1 MSERQQTRAPL
12 ALPWPGGHLVGG
24 EHEASFLDFLR
35 SDDVER
41 GLGAVFESIFPI
53 QDFMETADLQYV
65 GHRLEE
71 PTHPVAECRARGLTY
86 SAPLKVTFRLVQWE
100 TSGQGASAT
109 RSILDICEQELT
121 LCEIPLPTSEQTFL
135 IQGVER
141 MLLRQLIEAPG
152 VRFLPAATG
161 GVKAQLQP
169 LWGSKLSLEF
179 DRKLRIL
186 VRLGW
191 SKKRFTATLLLRA
204 LGLSTEEMVEELC
217 ATETFF
223 LQPNGD
229 LSLRIDEGFLLGK
242 RSPADLSYK
251 GERLLRTGRRV
262 LRANLRKLQELKI
275 DRIPVPE
282 EYLLHRLL
290 ARDVMDENTGEVLR
304 SAVEPLRSEDLRRL
318 RKAGVTSF
326 SLIHV
331 DHIHTSSVISDML
344 QHELALT
351 TEDALFTIWNASF
364 PGDPPT
370 VEAAR
375 LYLENQLFNPR
386 RFHLSPAGRRVL
398 DAKLHGG
405 EPEPF
410 ACMTLTRKDLLA
422 LLRGLI
428 QRHQKRQADDT
439 GALEEAVVRDV
450 PALFGDTLRLGLT
463 ALERAVK
470 ERLSLVQSLSGMAP
484 AEFINGRPVQ
494 KRIDEFFGWSR
505 VSERADLL
513 NPVAELSQRRRL
525 STLAGDRASQKRSSF
540 RKRDHHDSSLGVFC
554 PVEKHP
560 TGLALA
566 LGATVDAAGFL
577 VPGCAPL
584 AAISRGEAPPPAPWQ
599 LLGPAASLLPF
610 VQHDDPDA
618 TARGVE
624 NLRMALPS
632 LHGQP
637 PLVATGMEAEV
648 AHRSGLA
655 VVAPARGRV
664 LQADARGVVLETEG
678 GLASWELRSFERA
691 PRGVVRQRPVVRAG
705 QRVEAGELLAAGLGV
720 VSGEAAAGE
729 NLVVALIPGPTLG
742 ASLVLSEAVVG
753 RGAFTSVR
761 IREYRALLAPRGSY
775 EEDFTRDVPELE
787 EEQREGLDERG
798 VARVGRRV
806 KGGDWLA
813 GRVRRTIPWIAGE
826 EPVVEDISLRLPAGH
841 EGVVVGAFL
850 ESRRQATLPRKV
862 PARARVLVA
871 ERCAVEV
878 GDRLGSRHGD
888 RGTIARIAPAEDMPL
903 LPDGTPV
910 DLLMDPG
917 YILEHRAAGL
927 LLELLAGAPGLPV
940 IVPAFA
946 EVSEPRLLAR
956 LGAAPVALRDGR
968 TGEPLEQPVP
978 VGRLYLMKLPFLARD
993 TFQARSSGPLD
1004 PLTGLPEEREGVA
1017 PGQLVDEDMTTS
1029 LMAHGAAYTLQ
1040 EMLSSKGDADLGR
1053 EAIPAMI
1060 RGHEPPQDHVP
1071 RGLDALFRELQ
1082 AAALVVQG
1090 VEQADVPSTFSMEVP
1105 HSRSEGEPTA
1115 PRKRPRRRAAGPR

>member
-1 MSERQQTRAPL
+1 
-12 ALPWPGGHLVGG
+12 
-24 EHEASFLDFLR
+24 
-35 SDDVER
+35 
-41 GLGAVFESIFPI
+41 
-53 QDFMETADLQYV
+53 METAELQYV
-65 GHRLEE
+65 EHRLEA
-71 PTHPVAECRARGLTY
+71 PSRSVAECRARGLTY
-86 SAPLKVTFRLVQWE
+86 GAPLKVTFRLVQWE
-100 TSGQGASAT
+100 TTGQGASAT

-121 LCEIPLPTSEQTFL
+121 LCEIPLPTSEQSFL

-141 MLLRQLIEAPG
+141 VLLRQLIEAPG

-169 LWGSKLSLEF
+169 LWGPKLSVEF

-204 LGLSTEEMVEELC
+204 LGLSTEEMVEKLC
-217 ATETFF
+217 ATETFL
-223 LQPNGD
+223 LQPGGKP
-229 LSLRIDEGFLLGK
+229 SLRVDEDFLLGK
-242 RSPADLSYK
+242 RSPVDLRHK
-251 GERLLRTGRRV
+251 DEILLRRGRRF
-262 LRANLRKLQELKI
+262 LRTTLRKLRELKI

-304 SAVEPLRSEDLRRL
+304 SAVEPLRPEDLRRFG
-318 RKAGVTSF
+318 KAGVTSF
-326 SLIHV
+326 SLIHA
-331 DHIHTSSVISDML
+331 DHIDTSSVISDML

-370 VEAAR
+370 AEAAL
-375 LYLENQLFNPR
+375 LYLQNQLFNPR
-386 RFHLSPAGRRVL
+386 RLHLSLAGRRVL
-398 DAKLHGG
+398 DTKLHGG
-405 EPEPF
+405 PQGSEP
-410 ACMTLTRKDLLA
+410 AMTLTMPDLLA
-422 LLRGLI
+422 LIRGLI
-428 QRHQKRQADDT
+428 QRHQRLQADDT

-450 PALFGDTLRLGLT
+450 PALFGDAFRFGLSR
-463 ALERAVK
+463 LERLVK
-470 ERLSLVQSLSGMAP
+470 ERLSMVQSLSGMAP

-525 STLAGDRASQKRSSF
+525 STLAGDRASLKRSSF
-540 RKRDHHDSSLGVFC
+540 RKRDHHESSLGVFC

-566 LGATVDAAGFL
+566 LGASVDLAGFL

-584 AAISRGEAPPPAPWQ
+584 AAISRGEAPPPPPWQ

-618 TARGVE
+618 AARGVE
-624 NLRMALPS
+624 NLRMSLPS
-632 LHGQP
+632 LHGQT

-664 LQADARGVVLETEG
+664 LQADARVVVLDTEE
-678 GLASWELRSFERA
+678 GLESWDLRSFERA

-729 NLVVALIPGPTLG
+729 NLVVALVAGPTLG

-787 EEQREGLDERG
+787 EEQREGLDEQG

-806 KGGDWLA
+806 QGGDWLA
-813 GRVRRTIPWIAGE
+813 GRVRRSIPWIDGE

-871 ERCAVEV
+871 ERCAIEV

-917 YILEHRAAGL
+917 YILEHRAVGL
-927 LLELLAGAPGLPV
+927 LLELLAGAPNLPV
-940 IVPAFA
+940 IVPPFA
-946 EVSEPRLLAR
+946 EVSEPQLLAR
-956 LGAAPVALRDGR
+956 LGAASVALRDGR

-1004 PLTGLPEEREGVA
+1004 PLTGLPTERDGVA
-1017 PGQLVDEDMTTS
+1017 PGQLVDEDMTTA

-1040 EMLSSKGDADLGR
+1040 EMLSSKGDADAGR

-1071 RGLDALFRELQ
+1071 QGLDALFRELQ

-1090 VEQADVPSTFSMEVP
+1090 VEPGEAPPASCREVP
-1105 HSRSEGEPTA
+1105 QGRSQDGKTT
-1115 PRKRPRRRAAGPR
+1115 PRKGSRRRASGPS